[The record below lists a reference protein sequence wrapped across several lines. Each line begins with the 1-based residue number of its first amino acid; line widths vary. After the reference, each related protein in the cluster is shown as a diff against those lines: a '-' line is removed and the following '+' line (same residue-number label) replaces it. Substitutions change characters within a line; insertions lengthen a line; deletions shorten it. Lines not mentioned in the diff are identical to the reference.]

1 MRCNDEV
8 SGSAV
13 LGKVAKF
20 VGDWKVCARQGRLR
34 WLPVWWRA
42 PFAVAPRKKNY
53 ADAER
58 RWAARGRTRRGSA
71 TGFRPRLGARSGCGG
86 LSPATTAHPPQ
97 PSPHNKLPLLLP
109 TAQGPSWRRG
119 FLSALRHG
127 RSLSPCTPH
136 FSGRLAS
143 PRTRVPDL
151 SRAWD
156 QLASGQALAR
166 ADPGG
171 PSSAIQQPFL
181 CEGAASG
188 QGLDAAEVCS
198 GLSCAPHTQPLRS
211 KEPCWSLSTAAQP
224 SCLISSGPE

>member
-53 ADAER
+53 ADAEQ

-119 FLSALRHG
+119 FLSARRHG

-151 SRAWD
+151 SRLGPACERPRPSARRSRWS
-156 QLASGQALAR
+156 QLGRPATVLVRRSCPR
-166 ADPGG
+166 PGAG
-171 PSSAIQQPFL
+171 
-181 CEGAASG
+181 CG
-188 QGLDAAEVCS
+188 
-198 GLSCAPHTQPLRS
+198 
-211 KEPCWSLSTAAQP
+211 
-224 SCLISSGPE
+224 